1 MVIDAFE
8 QSCIIEG
15 EIRLYSVLHGISE
28 CVQLILH
35 EVITMC
41 HTVLSITTSV
51 YLTLYCALI
60 WYTIY
65 DQYIKKQWI
74 TIFCETRYR
83 YDITVK
89 FLLVGHVDK
98 NRHVKHYNYH
108 HIVFVFVIVVCIH
121 KSTYRSLRYYLI

>member
-8 QSCIIEG
+8 QSWIIEG
-15 EIRLYSVLHGISE
+15 EIRLYCVLHGISE

-35 EVITMC
+35 EVITMY

-74 TIFCETRYR
+74 TIFCETRSR

-89 FLLVGHVDK
+89 FLLVAHVDK
-98 NRHVKHYNYH
+98 NRHVKH
-108 HIVFVFVIVVCIH
+108 
-121 KSTYRSLRYYLI
+121 